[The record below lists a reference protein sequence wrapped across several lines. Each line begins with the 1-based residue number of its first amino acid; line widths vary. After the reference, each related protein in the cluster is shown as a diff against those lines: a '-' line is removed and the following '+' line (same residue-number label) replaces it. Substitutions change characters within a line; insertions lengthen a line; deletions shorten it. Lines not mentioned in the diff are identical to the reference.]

1 MEKFNINDPNAN
13 PQHSFNRTVLLV
25 QPKRLAQN
33 LTSNYWDYLNWAYSL
48 TKFTWLIYYKI
59 GHQEKK
65 KHTNDCATDCSKEST
80 NQIKAFI

>member
-1 MEKFNINDPNAN
+1 
-13 PQHSFNRTVLLV
+13 V

-65 KHTNDCATDCSKEST
+65 NIPTIVPPIVPKNLPAR
-80 NQIKAFI
+80 